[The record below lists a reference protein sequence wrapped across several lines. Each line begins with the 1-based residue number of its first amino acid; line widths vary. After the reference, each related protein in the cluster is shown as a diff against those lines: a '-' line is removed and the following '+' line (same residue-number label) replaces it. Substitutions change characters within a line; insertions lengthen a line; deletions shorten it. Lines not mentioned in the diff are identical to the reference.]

1 MALSD
6 FEIGKIAEIVAGKVG
21 TRLDAKQLRQVI
33 DGVVDSLKAQQGNP
47 EITGVTCEVSSRPAS
62 APREGKS
69 AAMPPMPPPD
79 EAMVSASPGLYERIE
94 KTDHKRVIIAA
105 FGKDRPGI
113 VAAIANTLAENSCS
127 IEDISQTLMQEFF
140 SMIMVVDISSCP
152 IDLTALTEKI
162 KATEQRL
169 GMKVYMMHEDIFQ
182 FMHRI

>member
-47 EITGVTCEVSSRPAS
+47 DITGVTCEVSSTQSLPS
-62 APREGKS
+62 QEGKS
-69 AAMPPMPPPD
+69 PAMPAPD
-79 EAMVSASPGLYERIE
+79 EAMISANPCLYERIE

-113 VAAIANTLAENSCS
+113 VAAIANTLAENACS

-140 SMIMVVDISSCP
+140 SMIMVVNISSCP

-182 FMHRI
+182 YMHRI